1 MEKYEDA
8 NKNIK
13 IVANKINIGRN
24 VQFGNNID
32 ISIKGDFELNDFSR
46 LGHDTQIRGNNVKF
60 GKHLF
65 NSSGLRI
72 GGGGR
77 QHPNANFEL
86 GDRCT
91 IHNNFIN
98 VCEPVIMGNDVGLS
112 PDTSILTHGYWM
124 SVLEGYP
131 ATFSGVTIGDG
142 VIVGYKSLLMMGV
155 SITDNVVIGAN
166 STVTKSLQKKGIY
179 AGTPAR
185 FIKEITPLSY
195 EERVIKLNEII
206 ETHYMPIAKYH
217 GINPNI
223 KIEYPLI
230 ELNDFRFNVETFEY
244 WGIEDE
250 ETDDLRDYIRKWG
263 IRIYTE
269 RPFTSKF

>member
-1 MEKYEDA
+1 
-8 NKNIK
+8 
-13 IVANKINIGRN
+13 
-24 VQFGNNID
+24 
-32 ISIKGDFELNDFSR
+32 
-46 LGHDTQIRGNNVKF
+46 
-60 GKHLF
+60 
-65 NSSGLRI
+65 
-72 GGGGR
+72 
-77 QHPNANFEL
+77 
-86 GDRCT
+86 
-91 IHNNFIN
+91 
-98 VCEPVIMGNDVGLS
+98 MGNDVGLS

>member
-24 VQFGNNID
+24 VQFGSNID
-32 ISIKGDFELNDFSR
+32 VSIKGDFELNDFSR
-46 LGHDTQIRGNNVKF
+46 LGHDTQIRGNNIKF

-65 NSSGLRI
+65 NTSGLRI

-98 VCEPVIMGNDVGLS
+98 VCEPVIIGNDVGLS

-185 FIKEITPLSY
+185 FIKEITSLSY

-230 ELNDFRFNVETFEY
+230 DLNDFRFNVETFEY
-244 WGIEDE
+244 WGTEDE